1 MKCLLGR
8 GHDLGLVRVADL
20 TRGRFFFA
28 MMLLELEGV
37 WAGYGSDEAV
47 VRGVDL
53 QLGEGDFL
61 GLIGPNGCGKS
72 TLLRAAAGVLP
83 LRAGKVLFE
92 GRDLQALS
100 RRELARLL
108 GVVSQET
115 IFAAG
120 FMVRQI
126 VAMGRHPHL
135 GRFQQPGR
143 DDEYQIHQALAQ
155 TGILHLAEREAL
167 ALSGGEKQRV
177 AIARALAQAP
187 RLLLLDEPTNH
198 LDINHQVEVFDLL
211 HDLNQA
217 RGLAILCVTH
227 DLNIAAEYCSA
238 IALLEQGELRACGS
252 PSEVLTAPQL
262 SAAYGV
268 EVQVEEV
275 GGYRA
280 SSPSPA
286 GAGLAWR
293 QEE

>member
-1 MKCLLGR
+1 
-8 GHDLGLVRVADL
+8 
-20 TRGRFFFA
+20 
-28 MMLLELEGV
+28 MLLELEQV
-37 WAGYGSDEAV
+37 WAGYGADEAV
-47 VRGVDL
+47 VRQVDL
-53 QLGEGDFL
+53 QLREGDFL

-83 LRAGKVLFE
+83 LRGGRVLLA
-92 GRDLQALS
+92 GRDLQASS
-100 RRELARLL
+100 RRELARQL

-120 FMVRQI
+120 FSVREI

-135 GRFQQPGR
+135 GRFQQPGLE
-143 DDEYQIHQALAQ
+143 DERQVRRVLDQ
-155 TGILHLAEREAL
+155 TGILHLAAREAL
-167 ALSGGEKQRV
+167 ALSGGERQRV

-227 DLNIAAEYCSA
+227 DLNLAAEYCGA
-238 IALLEQGELRACGS
+238 IALLDQGQVRACG
-252 PSEVLTAPQL
+252 PPAEVLTAPLL
-262 SAAYGV
+262 SAVYGV

-275 GGYRA
+275 GGVPRIFPLTRRA
-280 SSPSPA
+280 RQSLAA
-286 GAGLAWR
+286 GGAT
-293 QEE
+293 